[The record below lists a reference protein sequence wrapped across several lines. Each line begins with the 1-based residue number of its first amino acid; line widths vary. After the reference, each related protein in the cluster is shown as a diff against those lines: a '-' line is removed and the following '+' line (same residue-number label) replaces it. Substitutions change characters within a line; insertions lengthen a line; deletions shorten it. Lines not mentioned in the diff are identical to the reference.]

1 MGVEWWGWWGLE
13 RDGWGQSPRV
23 RWHAAKPT
31 CATTVACPGGRTR
44 AHASRSGMFA
54 AFNRVE
60 RGAAAAG
67 GVAAHGA
74 DALQAGGR
82 LPHRV
87 GALLQLRALCG
98 RDVAAQGLRQSILDF
113 RNLCEGSLKKI
124 INRTAAAGRTAG
136 MAPAPSSPQ
145 TPACPP
151 ALPRTCCTIWEAEV
165 RPRLAPVMDVRA
177 MAVVLEMRAS
187 WGGSA
192 PCSSVRAIL
201 VTCSS
206 TAATFLSSSL
216 VSTMP
221 VTCEERGKKNRWRH
235 S

>member
-1 MGVEWWGWWGLE
+1 MVGWVGFE
-13 RDGWGQSPRV
+13 RDGMV
-23 RWHAAKPT
+23 
-31 CATTVACPGGRTR
+31 GGRPIGCACTWPSQPRWPALAAAQRR
-44 AHASRSGMFA
+44 AHTSRSGMFA
-54 AFNRVE
+54 RFNGVE
-60 RGAAAAG
+60 RGAAAAA

-151 ALPRTCCTIWEAEV
+151 ALPRTCCTIWELRCGPGW
-165 RPRLAPVMDVRA
+165 RPSWTCAQWRWSWRCGPAGAAARRA
-177 MAVVLEMRAS
+177 ARCAQS
-187 WGGSA
+187 W
-192 PCSSVRAIL
+192 
-201 VTCSS
+201 
-206 TAATFLSSSL
+206 
-216 VSTMP
+216 
-221 VTCEERGKKNRWRH
+221 
-235 S
+235 